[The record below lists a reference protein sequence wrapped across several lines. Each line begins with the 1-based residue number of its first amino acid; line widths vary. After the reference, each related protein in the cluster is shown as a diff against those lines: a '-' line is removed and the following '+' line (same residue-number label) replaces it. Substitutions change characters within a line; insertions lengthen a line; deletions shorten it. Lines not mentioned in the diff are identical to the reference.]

1 MTQIEYFGLL
11 EGMQGQTMP
20 YELDCLVQEPV
31 PALKYL
37 RSLADLKSLMC
48 PVVQDYLQNVFVIT
62 SPLDWTIR
70 RLDDKKFE
78 ILNDKKG
85 KPLDGFVQIGGAEP
99 GLLYG
104 QPMIHFNLQYHF
116 ITKQPDV
123 IMEVLDVP
131 LVDIRLQNVI
141 GEYNISK
148 WIHPTNFC
156 FFMSKDVDTISFKRG
171 DPLMAV
177 KFRTKD
183 RVRLLEVLDTGRRDK
198 IRDEGQ
204 RGMSIKEYYP
214 KIPLPQSFELFTKRM
229 RNLWK

>member
-1 MTQIEYFGLL
+1 
-11 EGMQGQTMP
+11 
-20 YELDCLVQEPV
+20 
-31 PALKYL
+31 
-37 RSLADLKSLMC
+37 MC

-70 RLDDKKFE
+70 RLNNNSFE
-78 ILNDKKG
+78 ITNDKKG
-85 KPLDGFVQIGGAEP
+85 KPLEGFVQIGGAEP

-104 QPMIHFNLQYHF
+104 NPMIHFNLQYHF
-116 ITKQPDV
+116 ITQAEDV

-156 FFMSKDVDTISFKRG
+156 FFMSNDVDTVSFKRG

-183 RVRLLEVLDTGRRDK
+183 RAKLVEVLDTDRRDK
-198 IRDEGQ
+198 IRNEAQ
-204 RGMSIKEYYP
+204 RGMSIKDYYP
-214 KIPLPQSFELFTKRM
+214 KIPLAQSFGLFAKRM
-229 RNLWK
+229 RNLWT